1 MIKLYD
7 IVDKSDYVPDQTES
21 LYIKE
26 DANTLNFMTYF
37 NSFSITKWRKYS
49 TIQTVRL
56 VINHIANLKLTIYV
70 KRQKDGEMV
79 VVRDAMVG
87 EDTFTTEFSMTELPE
102 GILGFIVE
110 GAALDRKTIKG
121 AYYGEFASYTPR
133 VLGIGICT
141 YNREEFLMRNLGIL
155 QPLIETNPNIRIIV
169 VNNGNPLQEN
179 NSKATILPNKNFGG
193 SGGFTRALIEWEEK
207 LLDDDYVLLMDDDIV
222 IDLSVLER
230 TYTLLCGL
238 KDEYKENFLGG
249 AMIRLEEPLVQHEN
263 TAYWGKIRL
272 YSQGQNR
279 RLDNLNDL
287 MENEL
292 PIITKNQYAAWWY
305 CCIPVRRIR
314 EIGYP
319 LPIFIK
325 GDDIEYSLRNGKEI
339 LHMNGIG
346 VWHQGFQGKRNPVI
360 DYYSDRNM
368 LMMNNFAKDCGFVS
382 FVLAVVG
389 RTFKRLYTGDIIN
402 YSMLYLALKDYNRG
416 LDYITRMGSD
426 QKMQEIIDWSKKT
439 PGKYNSIYLLI
450 KEALLSIVSY
460 HRVKK
465 DYSEFRKNR
474 LSNNKFWKAF
484 LGIKK

>member
-7 IVDKSDYVPDQTES
+7 IVDKPDYVPAQTEE

-26 DANTLNFMTYF
+26 GLNSLNFMTYF
-37 NSFSITKWRKYS
+37 NSFSIAKWRKYS

-56 VINHIANLKLTIYV
+56 EINHIENSKITIYV
-70 KRQKDGEMV
+70 KRQNNGEMV
-79 VVRDAMVG
+79 VIREAIVDEEA
-87 EDTFTTEFSMTELPE
+87 FSVELSMAELPD
-102 GILGFIVE
+102 GLLGFIVE
-110 GAALDRKTIKG
+110 GQALDRKAIKG
-121 AYYGEFASYTPR
+121 AYYGEFVSYTPR
-133 VLGIGICT
+133 FLGIGICT
-141 YNREEFLMRNLGIL
+141 YNREQFLMRNLGIL

-179 NSKATILPNKNFGG
+179 NSMATILPNKNYGG

-207 LLDDDYVLLMDDDIV
+207 LSDDDYVLLMDDDIV

-272 YSQGQNR
+272 HSQGQNR
-279 RLDNLNDL
+279 RLDSLNDL
-287 MENEL
+287 IENEL
-292 PIITKNQYAAWWY
+292 PMVIKNQYAAWWY

-325 GDDIEYSLRNGKEI
+325 GDDIEYSLRNSKEI

-346 VWHQGFQGKRNPVI
+346 VWHQGFREK
-360 DYYSDRNM
+360 
-368 LMMNNFAKDCGFVS
+368 
-382 FVLAVVG
+382 
-389 RTFKRLYTGDIIN
+389 
-402 YSMLYLALKDYNRG
+402 
-416 LDYITRMGSD
+416 
-426 QKMQEIIDWSKKT
+426 EI
-439 PGKYNSIYLLI
+439 L
-450 KEALLSIVSY
+450 
-460 HRVKK
+460 
-465 DYSEFRKNR
+465 
-474 LSNNKFWKAF
+474 
-484 LGIKK
+484 